1 MKKRIVSLLLCI
13 VMLVSLLSVNAFAAE
28 GIKLTA
34 QKVEA
39 ELTTGATVKVAIN
52 ITENPGIVSGKVTV
66 NYDSTAL
73 EFVKADFLAT
83 AKGLGDSGDSN
94 LNKPGVY
101 VLVFGKDTATANTTF
116 TGKTF
121 ELTFKVL
128 DGATAQE
135 YPITLTTNSKYDFL
149 NLDANGVAFQADNGS
164 ITLKA
169 KQVAV
174 SKITV
179 SPKTLNLEVG
189 QIGTKLTATVTPDNA
204 TDKTVTWTSNND
216 KVATVAADGTVTA
229 VGEGTATITAT
240 AANGKKDTCKVTV
253 KVPVCNHS
261 EDKLTHV
268 DGKAA
273 TCTENG
279 VKEHYLCK
287 CGTKL
292 DLDKKTVLATT
303 VIPATDHKTEK
314 EENKATCAKLAV
326 CDVCGESYGSLKKH
340 TVVKVDKVD
349 PTCNTPGV
357 KAHYECSVCGKWFSD
372 KNGTKE
378 IAEADKASYVIPA
391 DPDMHVYDIVK
402 DSYKEYDEGYYVE
415 QFQCTKCGDSYWLAS
430 VDLRNVDVKLVQDG
444 KGDLKN
450 AKVEVASTSV
460 KTKEVMSL
468 YYNDT
473 ANAGDTLSLPV
484 FFNYSKSATEA
495 EAIAALKKDIAENS
509 TFTVKAAATKSGWK
523 FTTDKTYTVTVELD
537 DAGKVVTKWV
547 GSDNTEVSAED
558 TPTFTITGKKTTGGG
573 NGGSGNGGSTT
584 TDTTKNDGK
593 KVESGK
599 TFDAGIAMYVGLSVL
614 SVTGGAL
621 VIGKKKERF

>member
-1 MKKRIVSLLLCI
+1 MKKRIVSLLLSV
-13 VMLVSLLSVNAFAAE
+13 VMLISLLSVNAFAADKFTLKGSTHE
-28 GIKLTA
+28 LE
-34 QKVEA
+34 KVVGQTISFKVDITKNPGMIA
-39 ELTTGATVKVAIN
+39 GKFTVKWDN
-52 ITENPGIVSGKVTV
+52 
-66 NYDSTAL
+66 TAL
-73 EFVKADFLAT
+73 ELTGVTFNS
-83 AKGLGDSGDSN
+83 KGYPDRGTPEEITSTGSFPVSFGDYLMKSN
-94 LNKPGVY
+94 S
-101 VLVFGKDTATANTTF
+101 TF
-116 TGKTF
+116 TGTLAT
-121 ELTFKVL
+121 LTFKVL
-128 DGATAQE
+128 AAAETKT
-135 YPITLTTNSKYDFL
+135 YPITVVVNSDDMMDKDG
-149 NLDANGVAFQADNGS
+149 NEVACEAVNGS

-169 KQVAV
+169 KTVAV
-174 SKITV
+174 TSVAV
-179 SPKTLNLEVG
+179 SPKTLDLEVG
-189 QIGTKLTATVTPDNA
+189 QKFQLAATVKPDEA
-204 TDKTVTWTSNND
+204 TDKTVTW
-216 KVATVAADGTVTA
+216 KVTKGSDVVSVSADGKVTA
-229 VGEGTATITAT
+229 IKAGSATITAAAGGKT
-240 AANGKKDTCKVTV
+240 ATCTVTV
-253 KVPVCNHS
+253 KVPACNHS

-273 TCTENG
+273 TCTEDG
-279 VKEHYLCK
+279 VKEHYLCT

-303 VIPATDHKTEK
+303 VIPATGHK
-314 EENKATCAKLAV
+314 
-326 CDVCGESYGSLKKH
+326 
-340 TVVKVDKVD
+340 VVKVDKID
-349 PTCNTPGV
+349 PTCSAPGV

>member
-1 MKKRIVSLLLCI
+1 MKKRLVALVLCI
-13 VMLVSLLSVNAFAAE
+13 VMMFSLVSVQAFADT
-28 GIKLTA
+28 GSDGSVSVTTTA
-34 QKVEA
+34 KKVE
-39 ELTTGATVKVAIN
+39 V
-52 ITENPGIVSGKVTV
+52 
-66 NYDSTAL
+66 
-73 EFVKADFLAT
+73 
-83 AKGLGDSGDSN
+83 
-94 LNKPGVY
+94 
-101 VLVFGKDTATANTTF
+101 
-116 TGKTF
+116 GKTF
-121 ELTFKVL
+121 DVTIKV
-128 DGATAQE
+128 T
-135 YPITLTTNSKYDFL
+135 P
-149 NLDANGVAFQADNGS
+149 NGVAAGAVNFTVALSAGLEYVSHQILVSTSDYMMSNYDVATGVFGCAVTTNGKS
-164 ITLKA
+164 VAFNVLKLTLKA
-169 KQVAV
+169 KDTNVGENSISLTNVTISNVAGDANLNYATTVAPVTVTTSVPVVAV
-174 SKITV
+174 TSITL
-179 SPKTLNLEVG
+179 SSTTMNLEVG
-189 QIGTKLTATVTPDNA
+189 QKSQLTATVKPDNA
-204 TDKTVTWTSNND
+204 TNKTVTWTTSD
-216 KVATVAADGTVTA
+216 AKVATVDNNGVVTA
-229 VGEGTATITAT
+229 VGKGTATITAAADGKT
-240 AANGKKDTCKVTV
+240 AACKVTV

-303 VIPATDHKTEK
+303 VIPAT
-314 EENKATCAKLAV
+314 
-326 CDVCGESYGSLKKH
+326 GH

-349 PTCNTPGV
+349 PTCNTTGM

-372 KNGTKE
+372 KKGTKE
-378 IAEADKASYVIPA
+378 IADAEKASYVIAA

-415 QFQCTKCGDSYWLAS
+415 QFRCTKCGDSYWLAS
-430 VDLRNVDVKLVQDG
+430 VDLRDVDVKLVQDG

-450 AKVEVASTSV
+450 AKVEVTSTSV
-460 KTKEVMSL
+460 KTKEVMSF

-484 FFNYSKSATEA
+484 FFNYSESATEA

-547 GSDNTEVSAED
+547 GSDNTEVSAEN
-558 TPTFTITGKKTTGGG
+558 TPTFTITGKKTTGGGG

-584 TDTTKNDGK
+584 TDTTKTDGK

>member
-1 MKKRIVSLLLCI
+1 MKKRLVALVLCI
-13 VMLVSLLSVNAFAAE
+13 VMMFSLVSVQAFADT
-28 GIKLTA
+28 GSDGSVSVTTTA
-34 QKVEA
+34 KKVE
-39 ELTTGATVKVAIN
+39 V
-52 ITENPGIVSGKVTV
+52 
-66 NYDSTAL
+66 
-73 EFVKADFLAT
+73 
-83 AKGLGDSGDSN
+83 
-94 LNKPGVY
+94 
-101 VLVFGKDTATANTTF
+101 
-116 TGKTF
+116 GKTF
-121 ELTFKVL
+121 DVTIKV
-128 DGATAQE
+128 T
-135 YPITLTTNSKYDFL
+135 P
-149 NLDANGVAFQADNGS
+149 NGVAAGAVNFTVALSAGLEYVSHQILVSTSDYMMSNYDVATGVFGCAVTTSGKSVAFNVLKL
-164 ITLKA
+164 TLKA
-169 KQVAV
+169 KDTNVGENSISLTNVTISNVAGDANLNYATTVAPVTVTTSVPVVAV
-174 SKITV
+174 TSITL
-179 SPKTLNLEVG
+179 SSTTMNLEVG
-189 QIGTKLTATVTPDNA
+189 QTGTLTATVKPDNA
-204 TDKTVTWTSNND
+204 TNKTVTWKTSND
-216 KVATVAADGTVTA
+216 KVATVANGVVTA
-229 VGEGTATITAT
+229 VGKGTATITAAADGKT
-240 AANGKKDTCKVTV
+240 ATCTVTV

-303 VIPATDHKTEK
+303 VIPAT
-314 EENKATCAKLAV
+314 
-326 CDVCGESYGSLKKH
+326 GH

-349 PTCNTPGV
+349 PTCNTTGM

-372 KNGTKE
+372 KKGTKE
-378 IAEADKASYVIPA
+378 IADAEKASYVIAA

-415 QFQCTKCGDSYWLAS
+415 QFRCTKCGDSYWLAS
-430 VDLRNVDVKLVQDG
+430 VDLRDVDVKLVQDG

-450 AKVEVASTSV
+450 AKVEVTSTSV

-547 GSDNTEVSAED
+547 GSDNTEVSAKD
-558 TPTFTITGKKTTGGG
+558 TPTFTITGKKNTGGGG

>member
-1 MKKRIVSLLLCI
+1 MKKRLVALVLCI
-13 VMLVSLLSVNAFAAE
+13 VMMFSLVSVQAFADT
-28 GIKLTA
+28 GSDGSVSVTTTA
-34 QKVEA
+34 KKVE
-39 ELTTGATVKVAIN
+39 V
-52 ITENPGIVSGKVTV
+52 
-66 NYDSTAL
+66 
-73 EFVKADFLAT
+73 
-83 AKGLGDSGDSN
+83 
-94 LNKPGVY
+94 
-101 VLVFGKDTATANTTF
+101 
-116 TGKTF
+116 GKTF
-121 ELTFKVL
+121 DVTIKV
-128 DGATAQE
+128 T
-135 YPITLTTNSKYDFL
+135 P
-149 NLDANGVAFQADNGS
+149 NGVAAGAVNFTVALSAGLEYVSHQILVSTSDYMMSNYDVATGVFGCAVTTNGKS
-164 ITLKA
+164 VAFNVLKLTLKA
-169 KQVAV
+169 KDTNVGENSISLTNVTISNVAGDANLNYATTVAPVTVTTSVPVVAV
-174 SKITV
+174 TSVTV
-179 SPKTLNLEVG
+179 SSKTLNLEVG
-189 QIGTKLTATVTPDNA
+189 QTRTLTATVTPGNA
-204 TDKTVTWTSNND
+204 TDKTVTWTSSND
-216 KVATVAADGTVTA
+216 KVATVVDGTVAA

-253 KVPVCNHS
+253 KVPACNHS

-273 TCTENG
+273 TCTEDG

-303 VIPATDHKTEK
+303 VIPAIAHK
-314 EENKATCAKLAV
+314 
-326 CDVCGESYGSLKKH
+326 
-340 TVVKVDKVD
+340 VVKVDKVD
-349 PTCNTPGV
+349 PTCSAPGM

-372 KNGTKE
+372 KKGTKE
-378 IAEADKASYVIPA
+378 IADAEKASYVIAA

-415 QFQCTKCGDSYWLAS
+415 QFRCTKCGDSYWLAS
-430 VDLRNVDVKLVQDG
+430 VDLRDVDVKLVQDG

-450 AKVEVASTSV
+450 AKVEVTSTSV
-460 KTKEVMSL
+460 KTKEVMSF

-484 FFNYSKSATEA
+484 FFNYSESATEA

-537 DAGKVVTKWV
+537 DAGKIVTKWV
-547 GSDNTEVSAED
+547 GSDNTEVSAEN
-558 TPTFTITGKKTTGGG
+558 TPTFTITGKKTTGGGG

-584 TDTTKNDGK
+584 TDTTKTDGK

>member
-116 TGKTF
+116 TGKAF

-135 YPITLTTNSKYDFL
+135 YPIKLTTNTKYDFL

-174 SKITV
+174 TSVTV

-189 QIGTKLTATVTPDNA
+189 QTGTLTATVMPDNA
-204 TDKTVTWTSNND
+204 TDKTVTWTSSND
-216 KVATVAADGTVTA
+216 KVATVVDGTVAA

-240 AANGKKDTCKVTV
+240 AANGKKGACKVTV
-253 KVPVCNHS
+253 KVPAHKHTPVAVPAQESTCMEKGWEAYYKCSVCDAVV
-261 EDKLTHV
+261 DK

-273 TCTENG
+273 QIVYLPLAAHKLTETKAVPATCTEDGKEAYWTCSVCKKMFADKDGKKEIKAPVKVAALGHDVVLNKTPVVAG
-279 VKEHYLCK
+279 VPGTQMALFSATCK
-287 CGTKL
+287 NC
-292 DLDKKTVLATT
+292 DKTVYVANLIMPENTIN
-303 VIPATDHKTEK
+303 VIAKQSDNSKK
-314 EENKATCAKLAV
+314 DFSKAVTF
-326 CDVCGESYGSLKKH
+326 
-340 TVVKVDKVD
+340 
-349 PTCNTPGV
+349 GV
-357 KAHYECSVCGKWFSD
+357 KASD
-372 KNGTKE
+372 SKE
-378 IAEADKASYVIPA
+378 TLKFTI
-391 DPDMHVYDIVK
+391 DPVTDDIVK
-402 DSYKEYDEGYYVE
+402 AAKTEAGYKVTETIYKNGAYGWGLADYSETPEAAYAALAEY
-415 QFQCTKCGDSYWLAS
+415 
-430 VDLRNVDVKLVQDG
+430 
-444 KGDLKN
+444 LKN
-450 AKVEVASTSV
+450 GITFTQTISAKENTWAADAKSHTM
-460 KTKEVMSL
+460 TFDI
-468 YYNDT
+468 NT
-473 ANAGDTLSLPV
+473 ADG
-484 FFNYSKSATEA
+484 
-495 EAIAALKKDIAENS
+495 
-509 TFTVKAAATKSGWK
+509 TFTVKV
-523 FTTDKTYTVTVELD
+523 D
-537 DAGKVVTKWV
+537 GKNESTI
-547 GSDNTEVSAED
+547 
-558 TPTFTITGKKTTGGG
+558 TFTNTFTYKTVSPGG
-573 NGGSGNGGSTT
+573 GGSTT
-584 TDTTKNDGK
+584 TDTTKTDGK

>member
-1 MKKRIVSLLLCI
+1 MKKRLVALVLCI
-13 VMLVSLLSVNAFAAE
+13 VMMFSLVSVQAFADT
-28 GIKLTA
+28 GSDGSVSVTTTA
-34 QKVEA
+34 KKVE
-39 ELTTGATVKVAIN
+39 V
-52 ITENPGIVSGKVTV
+52 
-66 NYDSTAL
+66 
-73 EFVKADFLAT
+73 
-83 AKGLGDSGDSN
+83 
-94 LNKPGVY
+94 
-101 VLVFGKDTATANTTF
+101 
-116 TGKTF
+116 GKTF
-121 ELTFKVL
+121 DVTIKV
-128 DGATAQE
+128 T
-135 YPITLTTNSKYDFL
+135 P
-149 NLDANGVAFQADNGS
+149 NGVAAGAVNFTVALSAGLEYVSHQILVSTSDYMMSNYDVATGVFGCAVTTNGKS
-164 ITLKA
+164 VAFNVLKLTLKA
-169 KQVAV
+169 KDTNVGENSISLTNVTISNVAGDANLNYATTVAPVTVTTSVPVVAV
-174 SKITV
+174 TSVTV
-179 SPKTLNLEVG
+179 SSKTLNLEVG
-189 QIGTKLTATVTPDNA
+189 QTRTLTATVTPDNA
-204 TDKTVTWTSNND
+204 TDKTVTWTSSD
-216 KVATVAADGTVTA
+216 KNVATVDKDNGTVTA

-303 VIPATDHKTEK
+303 VIPATGHK
-314 EENKATCAKLAV
+314 
-326 CDVCGESYGSLKKH
+326 
-340 TVVKVDKVD
+340 VVKVDKVD

-357 KAHYECSVCGKWFSD
+357 KAHFECSVCGKWFSD
-372 KNGTKE
+372 KKGTKE
-378 IAEADKASYVIPA
+378 IADAEKASYVIAA

-415 QFQCTKCGDSYWLAS
+415 QFRCTKCGDSYWLAS
-430 VDLRNVDVKLVQDG
+430 VDLRDVDVKLVQDG

-450 AKVEVASTSV
+450 AKVEVTSTSV
-460 KTKEVMSL
+460 KTKEVMSF

-484 FFNYSKSATEA
+484 FFNYSESATEA

-537 DAGKVVTKWV
+537 DAGKIVTKWV
-547 GSDNTEVSAED
+547 GSDNTEVSAEN

-573 NGGSGNGGSTT
+573 GNGGGGNGGSTT

>member
-1 MKKRIVSLLLCI
+1 MKKRIIGFLLAC
-13 VMLVSLLSVNAFAAE
+13 VMMLTLLPTMAFASTTTL
-28 GIKLTA
+28 KVTA
-34 QKVEA
+34 NKTKV
-39 ELTTGATVKVAIN
+39 
-52 ITENPGIVSGKVTV
+52 NPGDTVTFTVSIGAVEKLR
-66 NYDSTAL
+66 SL
-73 EFVKADFLAT
+73 EFVLDVPAGMTYVANSAKT
-83 AKGLGDSGDSN
+83 ANN
-94 LNKPGVY
+94 L
-101 VLVFGKDTATANTTF
+101 KDTLGTAAADWT
-116 TGKTF
+116 
-121 ELTFKVL
+121 ELTKKFTAYG
-128 DGATAQE
+128 DGA
-135 YPITLTTNSKYDFL
+135 YTNSKDTVLLTFNCTVDTAAGL
-149 NLDANGVAFQADNGS
+149 GSKNVTIKEVVVGNSEDVEIDNTVSPAVVTVEAKTIKVTSVA
-164 ITLKA
+164 
-169 KQVAV
+169 
-174 SKITV
+174 V

-189 QIGTKLTATVTPDNA
+189 QTGTLTATVKPDNA
-204 TDKTVTWTSNND
+204 TNKTVTWTTSD
-216 KVATVAADGTVTA
+216 AKVATVDNNGVVTA
-229 VGEGTATITAT
+229 VGKGTATITAAADGKT
-240 AANGKKDTCKVTV
+240 AACTVTV
-253 KVPVCNHS
+253 KVPACNHS

-273 TCTENG
+273 TCTEDG

-303 VIPATDHKTEK
+303 VIPATGHKTEK

-537 DAGKVVTKWV
+537 DAGKIVTKWV
-547 GSDNTEVSAED
+547 GSDNTEVSAEN
-558 TPTFTITGKKTTGGG
+558 TPTFTITGKKTTGGGG

-614 SVTGGAL
+614 SVTGGVL

>member
-116 TGKTF
+116 TGKAF

-179 SPKTLNLEVG
+179 YPKTLNLEVG

-204 TDKTVTWTSNND
+204 TDKTVTWTSSD
-216 KVATVAADGTVTA
+216 KNVATVDKDNGTVTP

-253 KVPVCNHS
+253 KVPAHKHTPVAVPAQESTCMEKGWEAYYKCS
-261 EDKLTHV
+261 ECGTVVDENGNAAQIKYLPLAAHKLTET
-268 DGKAA
+268 KAVPA
-273 TCTENG
+273 TCTEDGTEAYWTCSVCKKMFADKDGKKEIKAPVKVAALGHDIGEKTLETAG
-279 VKEHYLCK
+279 VAGSKLALYSATCK
-287 CGTKL
+287 TC
-292 DLDKKTVLATT
+292 DKKVYTAMLEMPDNTLNVVAKQS
-303 VIPATDHKTEK
+303 DNSKK
-314 EENKATCAKLAV
+314 DFSKAVTF
-326 CDVCGESYGSLKKH
+326 
-340 TVVKVDKVD
+340 
-349 PTCNTPGV
+349 GV
-357 KAHYECSVCGKWFSD
+357 KASD
-372 KNGTKE
+372 SKE
-378 IAEADKASYVIPA
+378 TLKFTI
-391 DPDMHVYDIVK
+391 DPVTDDIVK
-402 DSYKEYDEGYYVE
+402 AAKTEAGYKVTETIYKNGAYGWGLADYSETPEAAYAALAEY
-415 QFQCTKCGDSYWLAS
+415 
-430 VDLRNVDVKLVQDG
+430 
-444 KGDLKN
+444 LKN
-450 AKVEVASTSV
+450 GITFTQTISAKENTWAADAKSHTM
-460 KTKEVMSL
+460 TFDI
-468 YYNDT
+468 NT
-473 ANAGDTLSLPV
+473 AD
-484 FFNYSKSATEA
+484 
-495 EAIAALKKDIAENS
+495 D
-509 TFTVKAAATKSGWK
+509 TFTVKV
-523 FTTDKTYTVTVELD
+523 D
-537 DAGKVVTKWV
+537 GKNESTI
-547 GSDNTEVSAED
+547 
-558 TPTFTITGKKTTGGG
+558 TFTNTFTYKTVSPGG
-573 NGGSGNGGSTT
+573 GGSTT
-584 TDTTKNDGK
+584 TDTTKTDGK

>member
-1 MKKRIVSLLLCI
+1 MKKRIIGFLLAC
-13 VMLVSLLSVNAFAAE
+13 VMMLTLLPTMAFASTTTL
-28 GIKLTA
+28 KVTA
-34 QKVEA
+34 NKTKV
-39 ELTTGATVKVAIN
+39 
-52 ITENPGIVSGKVTV
+52 NPGDTVTFTVSIGAVEKLR
-66 NYDSTAL
+66 SL
-73 EFVKADFLAT
+73 EFVLDVPAGMTYVANSAKT
-83 AKGLGDSGDSN
+83 ANN
-94 LNKPGVY
+94 L
-101 VLVFGKDTATANTTF
+101 KDTLGTAAADWT
-116 TGKTF
+116 
-121 ELTFKVL
+121 ELTKKFTAYG
-128 DGATAQE
+128 DGA
-135 YPITLTTNSKYDFL
+135 YTNSKDTVLLTFNCTVDTAAGL
-149 NLDANGVAFQADNGS
+149 GSKNVTIKEVVVGNSEDVEIDNTVSPAVVTVEDKTIKVTSVA
-164 ITLKA
+164 
-169 KQVAV
+169 
-174 SKITV
+174 V

-189 QIGTKLTATVTPDNA
+189 QTGTLTATVKPDNA
-204 TDKTVTWTSNND
+204 TNKTVTWTTSD
-216 KVATVAADGTVTA
+216 AKVATVDNNGVVTA
-229 VGEGTATITAT
+229 VGKGTATITAAADGKT
-240 AANGKKDTCKVTV
+240 AACTVTV
-253 KVPVCNHS
+253 KVPACNHS

-273 TCTENG
+273 TCTEDG

-303 VIPATDHKTEK
+303 VIPATGHKTEK

-537 DAGKVVTKWV
+537 DAGKIVTKWV
-547 GSDNTEVSAED
+547 GSDNTEVSAEN
-558 TPTFTITGKKTTGGG
+558 TPTFTITGKKTTGGGG

-614 SVTGGAL
+614 SVTGGVL

>member
-1 MKKRIVSLLLCI
+1 MKKRLVALVLCI
-13 VMLVSLLSVNAFAAE
+13 VMMFSLVSVQAFADT
-28 GIKLTA
+28 GSDGSVSVTTTA
-34 QKVEA
+34 KKVE
-39 ELTTGATVKVAIN
+39 V
-52 ITENPGIVSGKVTV
+52 
-66 NYDSTAL
+66 
-73 EFVKADFLAT
+73 
-83 AKGLGDSGDSN
+83 
-94 LNKPGVY
+94 
-101 VLVFGKDTATANTTF
+101 
-116 TGKTF
+116 GKTF
-121 ELTFKVL
+121 DVTIKV
-128 DGATAQE
+128 T
-135 YPITLTTNSKYDFL
+135 P
-149 NLDANGVAFQADNGS
+149 NGVAAGAVNFTVALSAGLEYVSHQILVSTSDYMMSNYDVATGVFGCAVTTNGKS
-164 ITLKA
+164 VAFNVLKLTLKA
-169 KQVAV
+169 KDTNVGENSISLTNVTISNVAGDANLNYATTVAPVTVTTSVPVVAV
-174 SKITV
+174 TSV
-179 SPKTLNLEVG
+179 SVSSKTLNLEVG
-189 QIGTKLTATVTPDNA
+189 QTRTLTATVTPGNA
-204 TDKTVTWTSNND
+204 TDKTVTWTSSND
-216 KVATVAADGTVTA
+216 KVATVVDGTVAA

-253 KVPVCNHS
+253 KVPACNHS

-273 TCTENG
+273 TCTEDG

-303 VIPATDHKTEK
+303 VIPAIGHK
-314 EENKATCAKLAV
+314 
-326 CDVCGESYGSLKKH
+326 
-340 TVVKVDKVD
+340 VVKVDKVD
-349 PTCNTPGV
+349 PTCSAPGM

-372 KNGTKE
+372 KKGTKE
-378 IAEADKASYVIPA
+378 IADAEKASYVIAA

-415 QFQCTKCGDSYWLAS
+415 QFRCTKCGDSYWLAS
-430 VDLRNVDVKLVQDG
+430 VDLRDVDVKLVQDG

-450 AKVEVASTSV
+450 AKVEVTSTSV
-460 KTKEVMSL
+460 KTKEVMSF

-484 FFNYSKSATEA
+484 FFNYSESATEA

-537 DAGKVVTKWV
+537 DAGKIVTKWV
-547 GSDNTEVSAED
+547 GSDNTEVSAEN
-558 TPTFTITGKKTTGGG
+558 TPTFTITGKKTTGGGG

-584 TDTTKNDGK
+584 TDTTKTDGK

>member
-116 TGKTF
+116 TGKAF

-189 QIGTKLTATVTPDNA
+189 QTGTLTATIKPDNA
-204 TDKTVTWTSNND
+204 TDKTVTWTSSND
-216 KVATVAADGTVTA
+216 KVATVVDGTVAA

-273 TCTENG
+273 TCTEDG
-279 VKEHYLCK
+279 VKEHYLCT

-292 DLDKKTVLATT
+292 ALDKKTVLATT
-303 VIPATDHKTEK
+303 VIPATGHKTEK
-314 EENKATCAKLAV
+314 EENKATCAKRAV

-340 TVVKVDKVD
+340 TVGKVDKVD

-391 DPDMHVYDIVK
+391 DSNMHDWKFVAKSEKNGYTLLQFKCSGCDTVEWDAFVGCDVSVTLVK
-402 DSYKEYDEGYYVE
+402 DEKS
-415 QFQCTKCGDSYWLAS
+415 
-430 VDLRNVDVKLVQDG
+430 
-444 KGDLKN
+444 KGDLKDADVTVTGN
-450 AKVEVASTSV
+450 DGSIK
-460 KTKEVMSL
+460 MSE
-468 YYNDT
+468 
-473 ANAGDTLSLPV
+473 GDTIDIENV
-484 FFNYSKSATEA
+484 NIADVIGTGADEDA
-495 EAIAALKKDIAENS
+495 AIAALKEKLENT
-509 TFTVKAAATKSGWK
+509 TFTVKATAKKSGWK
-523 FTTDKTYTVTVELD
+523 FDTV
-537 DAGKVVTKWV
+537 K
-547 GSDNTEVSAED
+547 TEVKFVFTDNGVQAVIEKNGEQ
-558 TPTFTITGKKTTGGG
+558 TPVEKLSFTITGKKNTTTPGGG
-573 NGGSGNGGSTT
+573 GNGGSTT
-584 TDTTKNDGK
+584 TDTTKTDGK

>member
-1 MKKRIVSLLLCI
+1 MKKRIVSLLLSV
-13 VMLVSLLSVNAFAAE
+13 VMLISLLSVNAFAADKFTLKGSTHE
-28 GIKLTA
+28 LE
-34 QKVEA
+34 KVVGQTISFKVDITKNPGMIA
-39 ELTTGATVKVAIN
+39 GKFTVKWDN
-52 ITENPGIVSGKVTV
+52 
-66 NYDSTAL
+66 TAL
-73 EFVKADFLAT
+73 ELTGVTFNS
-83 AKGLGDSGDSN
+83 KGYPDRGTPEEITSTGSFPVSFGDYLMKSN
-94 LNKPGVY
+94 S
-101 VLVFGKDTATANTTF
+101 TF
-116 TGKTF
+116 TGTLAT
-121 ELTFKVL
+121 LTFKVL
-128 DGATAQE
+128 AAAETKT
-135 YPITLTTNSKYDFL
+135 YPITVVVNSDDMMDKDG
-149 NLDANGVAFQADNGS
+149 NEVACEAVNGS

-169 KQVAV
+169 KTVAV
-174 SKITV
+174 TSVAV
-179 SPKTLNLEVG
+179 SPKTLDLEVG
-189 QIGTKLTATVTPDNA
+189 QKFQLAATVKPDEA
-204 TDKTVTWTSNND
+204 TDKTVTW
-216 KVATVAADGTVTA
+216 KVTKGSDVVSVSADGEVTA
-229 VGEGTATITAT
+229 IKAGSATITAAAGGKT
-240 AANGKKDTCKVTV
+240 ATCTVTV
-253 KVPVCNHS
+253 KVPACNHS

-273 TCTENG
+273 TCTEDG
-279 VKEHYLCK
+279 VKEHYLCT

-303 VIPATDHKTEK
+303 VIPATGHK
-314 EENKATCAKLAV
+314 
-326 CDVCGESYGSLKKH
+326 
-340 TVVKVDKVD
+340 VVKVDKVD

-415 QFQCTKCGDSYWLAS
+415 QSRCTKCGDSYWLAS
-430 VDLRNVDVKLVQDG
+430 VDLRDVDVKLVQDG

-450 AKVEVASTSV
+450 AKVEVTSTSV
-460 KTKEVMSL
+460 KTKEVMSF

-509 TFTVKAAATKSGWK
+509 TFTVKAAATKSGLK

-537 DAGKVVTKWV
+537 DAGKIVTKWV

-558 TPTFTITGKKTTGGG
+558 TPTFTITGKKTTGGGG

>member
-116 TGKTF
+116 TGKAF

-189 QIGTKLTATVTPDNA
+189 QTGTLTATVKPDNA
-204 TDKTVTWTSNND
+204 TNKTVTWTTSND
-216 KVATVAADGTVTA
+216 KVATVANGVVTA
-229 VGEGTATITAT
+229 VGKGTATITAAADGKT
-240 AANGKKDTCKVTV
+240 ATCTVTV
-253 KVPVCNHS
+253 KVPAHKHTPVAVPAQESTCMEKGWEAYYKCS
-261 EDKLTHV
+261 ECGTVVDENGNAAQIKYLPLAAHKLTET
-268 DGKAA
+268 KAVPA
-273 TCTENG
+273 TCTED
-279 VKEHYLCK
+279 
-287 CGTKL
+287 GTEAYW
-292 DLDKKTVLATT
+292 T
-303 VIPATDHKTEK
+303 
-314 EENKATCAKLAV
+314 
-326 CDVCGESYGSLKKH
+326 
-340 TVVKVDKVD
+340 
-349 PTCNTPGV
+349 
-357 KAHYECSVCGKWFSD
+357 CSVCKKMFADKDGK
-372 KNGTKE
+372 KE
-378 IAEADKASYVIPA
+378 IKAPVKVAALGHDIGEKTLETAGVAGSKLALYSATCKTCDKKVYTAMLEMPDNTLNVVAKQSDNSKKDFSKAVSFTLSTSKFLGAPVFTIDPVTADIVTAAKTEAGYKVAGKIDKADYLGAIAYELPN
-391 DPDMHVYDIVK
+391 
-402 DSYKEYDEGYYVE
+402 YY
-415 QFQCTKCGDSYWLAS
+415 
-430 VDLRNVDVKLVQDG
+430 
-444 KGDLKN
+444 
-450 AKVEVASTSV
+450 
-460 KTKEVMSL
+460 
-468 YYNDT
+468 DT
-473 ANAGDTLSLPV
+473 AEEAYAAMAAFMKDGLTFTQKISAKENTWAADA
-484 FFNYSKSATEA
+484 KSHTMTF
-495 EAIAALKKDIAENS
+495 DINTADG
-509 TFTVKAAATKSGWK
+509 TFTVKV
-523 FTTDKTYTVTVELD
+523 D
-537 DAGKVVTKWV
+537 GKNESTI
-547 GSDNTEVSAED
+547 
-558 TPTFTITGKKTTGGG
+558 TFTNTFTYKTVSPGGG
-573 NGGSGNGGSTT
+573 GSGSTT
-584 TDTTKNDGK
+584 TDTTKTDGK

>member
-253 KVPVCNHS
+253 KVPAHKHTPVAVPAQESTCMEKGWEAYYKCS
-261 EDKLTHV
+261 ECGTVVDENGNAAQIKYLPLAAHKLTET
-268 DGKAA
+268 KAVPA
-273 TCTENG
+273 TCTEDGTEAYWTCSVCKKMFADKDGKKEIKAPVKVAALGHDVVLNKTPVVAG
-279 VKEHYLCK
+279 VPGTQMALFSATCK
-287 CGTKL
+287 NC
-292 DLDKKTVLATT
+292 DKTVYVANLIMPENTIN
-303 VIPATDHKTEK
+303 VIAKQSDNSKK
-314 EENKATCAKLAV
+314 DFSKAVTF
-326 CDVCGESYGSLKKH
+326 
-340 TVVKVDKVD
+340 
-349 PTCNTPGV
+349 GV
-357 KAHYECSVCGKWFSD
+357 KASD
-372 KNGTKE
+372 SKE
-378 IAEADKASYVIPA
+378 TLKFTI
-391 DPDMHVYDIVK
+391 DPVTDDIVK
-402 DSYKEYDEGYYVE
+402 AAKTEAGYKVTETIYKNGAYGWGLADYSETPEAAYAALAEY
-415 QFQCTKCGDSYWLAS
+415 
-430 VDLRNVDVKLVQDG
+430 
-444 KGDLKN
+444 LKN
-450 AKVEVASTSV
+450 GITFTQTISAKENTWAADAKSHTM
-460 KTKEVMSL
+460 TFDI
-468 YYNDT
+468 NT
-473 ANAGDTLSLPV
+473 ADG
-484 FFNYSKSATEA
+484 
-495 EAIAALKKDIAENS
+495 
-509 TFTVKAAATKSGWK
+509 TFTVKV
-523 FTTDKTYTVTVELD
+523 D
-537 DAGKVVTKWV
+537 GKNESTI
-547 GSDNTEVSAED
+547 
-558 TPTFTITGKKTTGGG
+558 TFTNTFTYKTVSPGG
-573 NGGSGNGGSTT
+573 GGSTT
-584 TDTTKNDGK
+584 TDTTKTDGK